1 MKADNFL
8 VGEKC
13 DELELGGVFGLLLFG
28 EPDRGGPVSR
38 ILSLEEAGGRYG
50 FGNLHIVV
58 HGREL
63 GVVDLDVFL
72 AVSFNGLRFG
82 QAG

>member
-1 MKADNFL
+1 MGCLAFSSLGNL
-8 VGEKC
+8 IVVGQSVEHC
-13 DELELGGVFGLLLFG
+13 HLGRRDQGI
-28 EPDRGGPVSR
+28 DS
-38 ILSLEEAGGRYG
+38 
-50 FGNLHIVV
+50 GNLHIVV

-63 GVVDLDVFL
+63 GVVDLDVLL